1 MSRLP
6 IEDAPMCFFR
16 VLMAATLLT
25 LDLGSSAAVA
35 QAPAGTSDATIGKV
49 LDIQGNVLDI
59 KGQVLDIV
67 GLGAE
72 AQGVASSISGQVVSL
87 GAAIQ
92 NLKGAGTGV
101 VVTETPRPPAPG
113 PKAPPR
119 REVRIYLPADVLFDF
134 DKAELRA
141 EAAPVLER
149 VATVLKSDPTASA
162 TIEGHTDGKGNDQ
175 YNQALSERRAQ
186 SVRLWLGGHGVT
198 SSMAA
203 RGFGKTR
210 PVAANT
216 QPNGADNP
224 EGRQRN
230 RRVEVTFT
238 TAQ

>member
-1 MSRLP
+1 MAVATRVAAASLIGIGLWCCTALAQVPQPDDTLP
-6 IEDAPMCFFR
+6 PGVKGEVR
-16 VLMAATLLT
+16 SLT
-25 LDLGSSAAVA
+25 GQILDLKS
-35 QAPAGTSDATIGKV
+35 TILELKG
-49 LDIQGNVLDI
+49 LGADIQG
-59 KGQVLDIV
+59 
-67 GLGAE
+67 
-72 AQGVASSISGQVVSL
+72 ASSSITGKVVSL

-92 NLKGAGTGV
+92 DLKGAATGV
-101 VVTETPRPPAPG
+101 VVTETASRTAPG

-119 REVRIYLPADVLFDF
+119 REVKIYLPADVLFDF
-134 DKAELRA
+134 DRADLRP

-149 VATVLKSDPTASA
+149 VATVLRSDPTASA
-162 TIEGHTDGKGNDQ
+162 AIEGHTDGKGNDQ

-203 RGFGKTR
+203 RGFGKTK

-216 QPNGADNP
+216 QPNGADNL
-224 EGRQRN
+224 EGRQKN